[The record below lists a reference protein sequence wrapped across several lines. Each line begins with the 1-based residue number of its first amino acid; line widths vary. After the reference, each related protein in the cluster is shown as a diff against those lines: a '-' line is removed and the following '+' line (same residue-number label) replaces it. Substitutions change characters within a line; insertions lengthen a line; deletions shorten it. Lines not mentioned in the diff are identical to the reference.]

1 MVNKYYQK
9 HKEINIKIFLKKK
22 NYWAT
27 LKITELSLK
36 SY

>member
-9 HKEINIKIFLKKK
+9 YKEINIKIFLKKK

-27 LKITELSLK
+27 LNITELLLK
-36 SY
+36 NY